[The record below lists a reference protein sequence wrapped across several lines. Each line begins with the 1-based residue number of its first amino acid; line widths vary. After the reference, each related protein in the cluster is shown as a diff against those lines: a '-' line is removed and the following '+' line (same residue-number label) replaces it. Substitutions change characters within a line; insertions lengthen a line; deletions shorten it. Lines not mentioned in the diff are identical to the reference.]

1 MSALVESMWAVLA
14 LLCQPAVNLRYHAHM
29 PPQDESKFANAL
41 RQAIQAARITQAA
54 LARELHTDQGQVSR
68 WVNGKAFPHIDNVR
82 RIEEILKIDLS
93 DSFARSTPDYEL
105 FVSAPIS
112 GLADEDIPEHHNA
125 VAKVVAAA
133 GQHVNGLYWPG
144 EQIKTAADRR
154 RAAADMVTER
164 NMRALFGCPAYLYL
178 QFAEVVRPSSA
189 FVELGFALGR
199 KMKIT
204 IIVEGGLTTPYMLRG
219 FGAVAADLKFLPK
232 ARIYTEVTSAEDAA
246 SLIANNGRELLGL
259 I

>member
-1 MSALVESMWAVLA
+1 MA
-14 LLCQPAVNLRYHAHM
+14 
-29 PPQDESKFANAL
+29 PQDKPTFADEL
-41 RQAIQAARITQAA
+41 RRAIRAARITQAA

-68 WVNGKAFPHIDNVR
+68 WVNGNAVPHIDTVS
-82 RIEEILKIDLS
+82 RIEEFLKTDLS
-93 DSFARSTPDYEL
+93 DSFDESTPDYEL

-112 GLADEDIPEHHNA
+112 GLSDKDIPEHHDA

-133 GQHVNGLYWPG
+133 GQHVNGLCWPG
-144 EQIKTAADRR
+144 DQIKTAADRR
-154 RAAADMVTER
+154 IAAADMVTER

-204 IIVEGGLTTPYMLRG
+204 IVVRSGLTTPYMLSG
-219 FGAVAADLKFLPK
+219 FGAVAAELKFLPK
-232 ARIYTEVTSAEDAA
+232 ARIYTEVASADEAA
-246 SLIANNGRELLGL
+246 SLIANNGRDLLGL
-259 I
+259 T